1 MSNHCN
7 STTLSTI
14 KFDPSLSCL
23 NSCNKTKLKD
33 DLKKVLKMTSSD
45 TQNNQLLSTIQ
56 QNILHDVNLDSN
68 ALKTDTTTNPKTL
81 TLNYNE
87 TYFKDDNINHLSLKD
102 PIPFSFDNSI
112 ISHSGLSVEN
122 NKLKLNVQH
131 SEFKITDNKLSI
143 NQEYITLNGNN
154 TYTFNTKQNGQALD
168 NGGVSIDDDS
178 SLQFHH
184 NSVIKIDN
192 DIPNNANSLNKC
204 ESTAENIQ
212 TLNSFKY
219 FIGINKCGNPKFL
232 ELPAAFLNEGTLD
245 NLTTQIN
252 QLDTEYNQFN
262 SKLKELEEKLNI
274 FLPSEYKIDVDINTT
289 MCNIIGMDT
298 NICCSSS
305 PSCSGSGSSSSSSS
319 GGTSASASTG
329 SATACASANA

>member
-14 KFDPSLSCL
+14 KFDPSLSCF

-33 DLKKVLKMTSSD
+33 DLKSVLKMASSD
-45 TQNNQLLSTIQ
+45 TQTPQLVSTIQ
-56 QNILHDVNLDSN
+56 QNILHNVDLNSN
-68 ALKTDTTTNPKTL
+68 ALKMDTTTDPDTL
-81 TLNYNE
+81 TLNYNQAD
-87 TYFKDDNINHLSLKD
+87 FKEENPNHLSLKT
-102 PIPFSFDNSI
+102 PIDFDFNNSI
-112 ISHSGLSVEN
+112 VSDSGLAVEN
-122 NKLKLNVQH
+122 DKLKLNVQH
-131 SEFKITDNKLSI
+131 SEFKIIDNKLSLH
-143 NQEYITLNGNN
+143 QEYITLNDND
-154 TYTFNTKQNGQALD
+154 TYTFNTKQNGQTLD
-168 NGGVSIDDDS
+168 DGGVSIDDNS

-204 ESTAENIQ
+204 ESTAENTQ
-212 TLNSFKY
+212 TLNTFKY

-245 NLTTQIN
+245 NLTTQVN
-252 QLDTEYNQFN
+252 QLEAEYNQFN

-274 FLPSEYKIDVDINTT
+274 FLPSEYKIDIDINTT

-305 PSCSGSGSSSSSSS
+305 PSYGSGSSSSS
-319 GGTSASASTG
+319 GEAQAYASAGNAS
-329 SATACASANA
+329 ACASANA